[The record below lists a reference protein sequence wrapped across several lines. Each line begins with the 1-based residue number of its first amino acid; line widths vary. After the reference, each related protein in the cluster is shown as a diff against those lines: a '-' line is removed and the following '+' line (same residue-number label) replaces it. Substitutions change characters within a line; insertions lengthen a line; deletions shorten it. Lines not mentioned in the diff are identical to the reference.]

1 LITCKEMCGLTS
13 SNAVN
18 VVFRCLTSM
27 ELIDYLTRHIIEYGG
42 EKLLEPG
49 WSGITGLMEGE

>member
-1 LITCKEMCGLTS
+1 MCGLTS

-18 VVFRCLTSM
+18 VVFRRLTSM